1 MAAWGIEN
9 MGDGE
14 YKVARFP
21 YRWQM
26 KEWVAKKPARRPAI
40 CSSLDAHLKEK
51 AKRYAGPVIL
61 RDTRIQ
67 RG

>member
-9 MGDGE
+9 MGDDE
-14 YKVARFP
+14 YKVVRFP

-26 KEWVAKKPARRPAI
+26 KEWVAKKPARQPAI
-40 CSSLDAHLKEK
+40 YSLLDAHLKAK
-51 AKRYAGPVIL
+51 AKQYAGPVIL

-67 RG
+67 RS